1 MANVLQHGSDFDLV
15 NILEQQQEARTTGRL
30 ALVAPAPASLYLYR
44 GCVYSAK
51 VEGWDPDV
59 IARLQLAGRLSA
71 EQAAHYRAE
80 APDDHAQQARL
91 VVLDGTVP
99 VEELNTIYL
108 EYLLSA
114 VEALRPYTPS
124 GIVDATVTDIR
135 CAIPVEVGP
144 LRETLRVRA
153 HRGESTWS
161 AVGLTDPIGRVTFS
175 ASGADITPELD
186 MPIVRGVLALLARPM
201 SADEIAGLTGLSRAE
216 VVHIVAA
223 LLQAGL
229 ASRASAKPAMPAAGQ
244 WWTPEQINEPRK

>member
-15 NILEQQQEARTTGRL
+15 NILEQQQEIRTTGRL

-51 VEGWDPDV
+51 VEGWDPDI

-161 AVGLTDPIGRVTFS
+161 AVGRSDRSSDLQRQRRRHHPRTRHADRPRCARAPRPPHVGRR
-175 ASGADITPELD
+175 D
-186 MPIVRGVLALLARPM
+186 RRPH
-201 SADEIAGLTGLSRAE
+201 RP
-216 VVHIVAA
+216 V
-223 LLQAGL
+223 
-229 ASRASAKPAMPAAGQ
+229 
-244 WWTPEQINEPRK
+244 PR

>member
-15 NILEQQQEARTTGRL
+15 NILEQQQETRTTGRL

-51 VEGWDPDV
+51 VEGWDPDI
-59 IARLQLAGRLSA
+59 IARVQLAGRLSA
-71 EQAAHYRAE
+71 EQADHYRAQ
-80 APDDHAQQARL
+80 APGDHAQQARL
-91 VVLDGTVP
+91 AVLDGTVP
-99 VEELNTIYL
+99 VEELNTIHL

-114 VEALRPYTPS
+114 VAALQHYAPS

-135 CAIPVEVGP
+135 CAVPVEVAP

-153 HRGESTWS
+153 HRSDSTWA
-161 AVGLTDPIGRVTFS
+161 AVGLTDPIGRVTFT

-186 MPIVRGVLALLARPM
+186 MPIVRGVLAVLARPV

>member
-1 MANVLQHGSDFDLV
+1 MANLLHHGGFDLLAV
-15 NILEQQQEARTTGRL
+15 LEEHEEARTTGRL

-51 VEGWDPDV
+51 VEGWDPDT
-59 IARLQLAGRLSA
+59 IARLQLAGRLTS
-71 EQAAHYRAE
+71 EQVAHYRSE
-80 APDDHAQQARL
+80 APGDHTQQARL
-91 VVLDGTVP
+91 AVLDGTLP
-99 VEELNTIYL
+99 SEELNTIHL

-114 VEALRPYTPS
+114 VAALQGYAPS

-135 CAIPVEVGP
+135 CAIPVEVKP

-153 HRGESTWS
+153 HRSESTWT
-161 AVGLTDPIGRVTFS
+161 AVGFTDPIGRVTFA
-175 ASGADITPELD
+175 ASGNAVTPELD
-186 MPIVRGVLALLARPM
+186 MPVVRGVLGLLERPM
-201 SADEIAGLTGLSRAE
+201 SADELAGITGLSRAE

-229 ASRASAKPAMPAAGQ
+229 VTRATSKPAAPPEGR